1 MNNQTARYHVE
12 ISQPD
17 ISGIGTQ
24 VKINGEK
31 VHMVR
36 GIDYSVYVGETPEIK
51 LYINGIGNFDLQ
63 CDRIILDISPENI
76 KDATVILR
84 NELLKHG
91 DLYDAFL
98 ASIRSAV
105 EEQFS
110 KPDGANDD
118 ELIKSIMDRV
128 IGEDEA

>member
-1 MNNQTARYHVE
+1 MDNQKARYHVE

-31 VHMVR
+31 VHRVR

-51 LYINGIGNFDLQ
+51 LYINGTGNFDLQ
-63 CDRIILDISPENI
+63 CDRIILDISPENVQE
-76 KDATVILR
+76 ATVILR

-91 DLYDAFL
+91 VLYNAFYE
-98 ASIRSAV
+98 SVRSAIKEILAV
-105 EEQFS
+105 GKTF
-110 KPDGANDD
+110 DD
-118 ELIKSIMDRV
+118 EKLVKAIMDRV
-128 IGEDEA
+128 LGED

>member
-1 MNNQTARYHVE
+1 MDNQEARYHVE

-17 ISGIGTQ
+17 IFGIGTQ
-24 VKINGEK
+24 VKVNGKEI
-31 VHMVR
+31 HRIR
-36 GIDYSVYVGETPEIK
+36 GIDYRVYAGEMPEIK

-63 CDRIILDISPENI
+63 CDRIILDILPENVQ
-76 KDATVILR
+76 DATVILR

-110 KPDGANDD
+110 KPDGASDD
-118 ELIKSIMDRV
+118 ELIKSIMDRI